1 MYMKKI
7 TYFIVQIIWSL
18 ILAVVICFLAMLQ
31 LPGPGG
37 EPIQTEEALAEALA
51 PVGSV
56 LLGGMLV
63 YLILTIVYIVFGRK
77 MVKEWRWWIIL
88 VSLVLAPVTFILGYA
103 ICS

>member
-1 MYMKKI
+1 MKKI

-18 ILAVVICFLAMLQ
+18 ILTVVICLLAMLQ
-31 LPGPGG
+31 LPGRDV
-37 EPIQTEEALAEALA
+37 PIQTEEALWEALA
-51 PVGSV
+51 PTGNW

-77 MVKEWRWWIIL
+77 MVKEWRWWVVLI
-88 VSLVLAPVTFILGYA
+88 SLVLAPITFMLGCA